1 MALVASEP
9 WPPAVE
15 VALIQISPPVNA
27 IGPEMICLIGQRPV
41 PASVPIVSKRRVMV
55 DCDTRVVV
63 SYMGKN
69 YFRNFLAP
77 NPGICEVPGENLLG
91 EIIFDSDHIYPVLND
106 LEVSR
111 NVI

>member
-1 MALVASEP
+1 MGRSQEWPEWSCPAPPSHRINRCFPACLALHS
-9 WPPAVE
+9 
-15 VALIQISPPVNA
+15 
-27 IGPEMICLIGQRPV
+27 
-41 PASVPIVSKRRVMV
+41 
-55 DCDTRVVV
+55 RVVV

-91 EIIFDSDHIYPVLND
+91 EIIFESDHIYPVLND

>member
-1 MALVASEP
+1 MSFTYLLGESTEYLSKKY
-9 WPPAVE
+9 E
-15 VALIQISPPVNA
+15 ID
-27 IGPEMICLIGQRPV
+27 IGF
-41 PASVPIVSKRRVMV
+41 VSDYVI
-55 DCDTRVVV
+55 RVVV

-91 EIIFDSDHIYPVLND
+91 EIIFESDHIYPVLND

-111 NVI
+111 NVV

>member
-1 MALVASEP
+1 
-9 WPPAVE
+9 
-15 VALIQISPPVNA
+15 
-27 IGPEMICLIGQRPV
+27 
-41 PASVPIVSKRRVMV
+41 MV
-55 DCDTRVVV
+55 TLCHYTIRVVV

-91 EIIFDSDHIYPVLND
+91 EIIFESDHIYPVLND